1 MTREGIYTEYLQGA
15 AMSSCSGGHCQIVIV
30 SSYCGVILASSESL
44 LTITSLREQPLRDTW
59 IKGTALGQL
68 DQILFV
74 DLMCGKKSVCVWK
87 KKAPK

>member
-1 MTREGIYTEYLQGA
+1 MP
-15 AMSSCSGGHCQIVIV
+15 SCSGETGHCQTVVV
-30 SSYCGVILASSESL
+30 SFYCGVILASSESL
-44 LTITSLREQPLRDTW
+44 LTITSLRERDTW

-74 DLMCGKKSVCVWK
+74 DLACGKKSVCLE